1 MKQITTFGTA
11 AIFAVSAL
19 AFTASTASAAIVCN
33 GAGDCWHV
41 KRAYS
46 YPATAG
52 IVVHPNHWRWGPRE
66 KFTWREHVGRGYW
79 RNGVWVAF

>member
-1 MKQITTFGTA
+1 
-11 AIFAVSAL
+11 
-19 AFTASTASAAIVCN
+19 
-33 GAGDCWHV
+33 V